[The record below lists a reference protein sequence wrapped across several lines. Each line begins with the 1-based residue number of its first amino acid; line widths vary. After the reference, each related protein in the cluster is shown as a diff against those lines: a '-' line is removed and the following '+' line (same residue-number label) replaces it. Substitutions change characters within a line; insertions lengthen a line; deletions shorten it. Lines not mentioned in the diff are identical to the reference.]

1 MSKVQKA
8 IEISDAKIQFMSL
21 VDKAANKRQF
31 LVTKQENGCA
41 QFSTTAKI
49 VKVDDSTH
57 YITGIAYEPLA
68 EDAHGNFM
76 TEPEIRKAAYWFAKN
91 GDKVDIQHSFEKAE
105 GLSVVENYVAPC
117 DMTIGETPV
126 VKGTWIITVECAN
139 DEVWQAVQKGELT
152 GFSMGGVGKY
162 SEQDVQLDDVTKTV
176 ETEERGFFKKLAKF
190 FGFEVVEKGEVL
202 DRYNESARN
211 SAFWNAVYALED
223 VLLYH
228 YEYRDGVYT
237 NTVSPDKVHEA
248 LADFNRILTDV
259 MTLSGD
265 AVVKAVELPV
275 CKAGKKMSGANKAKL
290 DEICQAL
297 SDFKTAFD
305 EDPEEPEDDT
315 KKKEENSMTKAEIQ
329 AEVSTAV
336 VKALTEAGVIK
347 AALAPQETPAPQSAT
362 PIEKATEP
370 AVPAAQ
376 VQEGADLEAMVAKA
390 AEAAVKKTL
399 IEAGLIEEAADPD
412 APVTKGEVQQ
422 IVTDA
427 LAPML
432 KAFSLPQNLN
442 NEGQVAK
449 SQEHYLHGL
458 L

>member
-1 MSKVQKA
+1 
-8 IEISDAKIQFMSL
+8 
-21 VDKAANKRQF
+21 
-31 LVTKQENGCA
+31 
-41 QFSTTAKI
+41 
-49 VKVDDSTH
+49 
-57 YITGIAYEPLA
+57 
-68 EDAHGNFM
+68 
-76 TEPEIRKAAYWFAKN
+76 
-91 GDKVDIQHSFEKAE
+91 
-105 GLSVVENYVAPC
+105 
-117 DMTIGETPV
+117 
-126 VKGTWIITVECAN
+126 
-139 DEVWQAVQKGELT
+139 
-152 GFSMGGVGKY
+152 
-162 SEQDVQLDDVTKTV
+162 
-176 ETEERGFFKKLAKF
+176 
-190 FGFEVVEKGEVL
+190 
-202 DRYNESARN
+202 
-211 SAFWNAVYALED
+211 
-223 VLLYH
+223 
-228 YEYRDGVYT
+228 
-237 NTVSPDKVHEA
+237 
-248 LADFNRILTDV
+248 
-259 MTLSGD
+259 
-265 AVVKAVELPV
+265 
-275 CKAGKKMSGANKAKL
+275 MSGANKAKL

-347 AALAPQETPAPQSAT
+347 AESAPQGTPAPQQAA
-362 PIEKATEP
+362 PVEKAAEAPT
-370 AVPAAQ
+370 AQ

-399 IEAGLIEEAADPD
+399 IEAGLIEEVADPD

-442 NEGQVAK
+442 NEGQIAK